1 LSLGIATSLTA
12 AISGVS
18 AFAQLELQAA
28 QQGARIWVQIVV
40 GVFGFTAAGLA
51 ALQAFFRSS
60 ELAVQH
66 KQTAQKFGQ
75 LRRELEENLDLGLP
89 GGREE
94 REQLLT
100 SFRNRWNAV
109 DDESRPIPQRIYKKT
124 KADIRKRKKSAA
136 G

>member
-1 LSLGIATSLTA
+1 
-12 AISGVS
+12 
-18 AFAQLELQAA
+18 
-28 QQGARIWVQIVV
+28 
-40 GVFGFTAAGLA
+40 
-51 ALQAFFRSS
+51 
-60 ELAVQH
+60 VQH